1 MSIYQL
7 IYRNTKRNIR
17 HYGLYFFALV
27 FSVGLYF
34 AFLTLQFDASMGSI
48 EDSMKVSAA
57 IKVAS
62 MMLLWIVAVFLIYTN
77 RLLIKRRS
85 KEIGLYQL
93 VGMTKH
99 RIAFMLAV
107 ENAILYLSSL
117 IIGVF
122 TGYLGSKLL
131 TMILYKMTGL
141 QNITELNFSASALK
155 WTIIVFSLLYLLL
168 MIMMAFQ
175 IKRQTLLSLFLV
187 REMSETAGKRV
198 TWWQMIIGIAGILFI
213 LFGYYLSTR
222 LFSGDFDATNKM
234 MMLMMIILT
243 SCIAGTY
250 LFFKG
255 SVTFLLM
262 LFRKR
267 KGGYL
272 SIKQVLSLSTIMF
285 RMRTNAFL
293 LTVITTL
300 SALAIGFLSLAYI
313 TYYSVGKDGDA
324 LTAKADFVFLAKED
338 AADFEHVLKVSG
350 IQEQTKETS
359 TLELR
364 ADLTDILAEGAGITS
379 EQQFLVIPDTQADVD
394 VSDGQMVLTG
404 QSDRLKRSMK
414 FQPGEVRFLGEAD
427 RTLELVAIHDMYQV
441 PSFLSYG
448 APIGVLDEA
457 DYRELEDLP
466 SIKSQSF
473 FKLVVQDDKDKEV
486 AAQLFQEQQFEDNA
500 VSKELAADQQKM
512 QMGLYLFIVGFLG
525 LAFLITSG
533 SILYIKQM
541 DEGDSEQQTY
551 TILRKIGYTKKDL
564 RKGIVH
570 KQLFNFGIPL
580 LIGLSHSYFA
590 VQSGWFWF
598 GSSLWIPMLAVM
610 VVYTLLYSIFGALS
624 VMYYK
629 QVIAKTL

>member
-1 MSIYQL
+1 MTIYQL

-34 AFLTLQFDASMGSI
+34 AFLTMQFDASMGSI
-48 EDSMKVSAA
+48 EDSIKVSAA
-57 IKVAS
+57 IQVAS
-62 MMLLWIVAVFLIYTN
+62 MMLLWIVAVFLIYAN

-85 KEIGLYQL
+85 KEIGLYEL

-99 RIAFMLAV
+99 RIAFLLGV
-107 ENAILYLSSL
+107 ENAILYLGSL
-117 IIGVF
+117 ILGVF
-122 TGYLGSKLL
+122 AGYLGSKLL
-131 TMILYKMTGL
+131 TMILYKLTGL
-141 QNITELNFSASALK
+141 ENIAELNLSASALK
-155 WTIIVFSLLYLLL
+155 WTILVFSLLYLLL
-168 MIMMAFQ
+168 MTMTTFQ

-187 REMSETAGKRV
+187 RDTSETAGKRI
-198 TWWQMIIGIAGILFI
+198 TWCQMVIGIAGILFI

-222 LFSGDFDATNKM
+222 LFGGDFDATNEL
-234 MMLMMIILT
+234 MMLMLIILT
-243 SCIAGTY
+243 FCIAGTY

-272 SIKQVLSLSTIMF
+272 SIKQVLSLGSIMF
-285 RMRTNAFL
+285 RMQTNAFL
-293 LTVITTL
+293 LTVITTV

-324 LTAKADFVFLAKED
+324 LTAGADFVFIAKED
-338 AADFEHVLKVSG
+338 ANSFEHLLMESG
-350 IQEQTKETS
+350 IQGQVKETS
-359 TLELR
+359 TLELSV
-364 ADLTDILAEGAGITS
+364 DLTDILAKGAGITA
-379 EQQFLVIPDTQADVD
+379 EQQFLVIPDSQAGMD
-394 VSDGQMVLTG
+394 VSRGQMVLTG

-414 FQPGEVRFLGEAD
+414 FKSGEMQILGEAE
-427 RTLELVAIHDMYQV
+427 RTLQLVDIHDTYQV
-441 PSFLSYG
+441 PSFLSFG
-448 APIGVLDEA
+448 APIGVLNEG
-457 DYRELEDLP
+457 DYRQLQEI
-466 SIKSQSF
+466 SSVISQSF
-473 FKLVVQDDKDKEV
+473 FKVIVQDYEDKED
-486 AAQLFQEQQFEDNA
+486 AAQLFREQQFDDNA
-500 VSKELAADQQKM
+500 VSKVLAAEQQKM

-551 TILRKIGYTKKDL
+551 TILRKIGYTKNDL

-590 VQSGWFWF
+590 VKSGWFWF
-598 GSSLWIPMLAVM
+598 GSSLWIPMLVVM
-610 VVYTLLYSIFGALS
+610 VVYTFLYAIFGALS

-629 QVIAKTL
+629 QIIAKSL

>member
-48 EDSMKVSAA
+48 EDSIKVSAA

-131 TMILYKMTGL
+131 TMILYKLTGL
-141 QNITELNFSASALK
+141 QNITELNFSSPALK

-168 MIMMAFQ
+168 MIMTAFQ
-175 IKRQTLLSLFLV
+175 IKRKTLLSLFLV

-213 LFGYYLSTR
+213 LFGYYLSTK

-234 MMLMMIILT
+234 MMLMMIILA

-324 LTAKADFVFLAKED
+324 LTAEADFVFLAKED
-338 AADFEHVLKVSG
+338 AANFKHVLKVSG

-364 ADLTDILAEGAGITS
+364 ADLTDILAEGTGITS

-394 VSDGQMVLTG
+394 VSDGQMILMG

-427 RTLELVAIHDMYQV
+427 RTFELVAIHDTYQV

-457 DYRELEDLP
+457 DYRKLDDLP

-473 FKLVVQDDKDKEV
+473 FKLVVQDEKDKGV
-486 AAQLFQEQQFEDNA
+486 AVQLFQEQQFDDNA

-551 TILRKIGYTKKDL
+551 TTLRKIGYNKKDL

-610 VVYTLLYSIFGALS
+610 VVYTLLYSVFGALS

-629 QVIAKTL
+629 QVIARSL

>member
-17 HYGLYFFALV
+17 HYGLYFFALI

-48 EDSMKVSAA
+48 EDSIKVSAA

-62 MMLLWIVAVFLIYTN
+62 MMLLWIVAVFLIYAN

-131 TMILYKMTGL
+131 TMILYKLTGL
-141 QNITELNFSASALK
+141 QNITELYFSSPALK

-168 MIMMAFQ
+168 MVMTAFQ

-187 REMSETAGKRV
+187 REMPETAGKRV
-198 TWWQMIIGIAGILFI
+198 NWWQMIIGIAGILFMV
-213 LFGYYLSTR
+213 FGYYLSTR

-324 LTAKADFVFLAKED
+324 LTAKADFIFLAKED

-364 ADLTDILAEGAGITS
+364 ADLTDVLAEGAGITS

-448 APIGVLDEA
+448 APIGILDEA

-473 FKLVVQDDKDKEV
+473 FKSVVQDDKDKEV
-486 AAQLFQEQQFEDNA
+486 AAQLFQEQQFDGNA
-500 VSKELAADQQKM
+500 VSKELAADQLKM

-564 RKGIVH
+564 RKGIIH

-590 VQSGWFWF
+590 VKSGWFWF
-598 GSSLWIPMLAVM
+598 GSSLWIPMIAVM
-610 VVYTLLYSIFGALS
+610 VVYAMLYSIFGVLS

-629 QVIAKTL
+629 QVIARSL

>member
-1 MSIYQL
+1 
-7 IYRNTKRNIR
+7 
-17 HYGLYFFALV
+17 
-27 FSVGLYF
+27 
-34 AFLTLQFDASMGSI
+34 
-48 EDSMKVSAA
+48 
-57 IKVAS
+57 

-99 RIAFMLAV
+99 RIAFMLAI

-131 TMILYKMTGL
+131 TMILYKLTGL

-168 MIMMAFQ
+168 MIMTAFQ

-473 FKLVVQDDKDKEV
+473 FKSVVQDDKDKEV
-486 AAQLFQEQQFEDNA
+486 AAQLFQEQQFDGNA

-629 QVIAKTL
+629 QVIAKSL

>member
-7 IYRNTKRNIR
+7 IYRNTKQNIR

-48 EDSMKVSAA
+48 EDSIKVSAA
-57 IKVAS
+57 IQVAS
-62 MMLLWIVAVFLIYTN
+62 MMLLWIVAVFLIYAN
-77 RLLIKRRS
+77 QLLIKRRS

-99 RIAFMLAV
+99 RIAFMLAI
-107 ENAILYLSSL
+107 ENAILYLGSL
-117 IIGVF
+117 LLGVF
-122 TGYLGSKLL
+122 AGYLGSKLL
-131 TMILYKMTGL
+131 TMILYKLTGL
-141 QNITELNFSASALK
+141 ESIVELNFSTSALR
-155 WTIIVFSLLYLLL
+155 WTIVVFSLFYLLL
-168 MIMMAFQ
+168 MIMTTFQ

-187 REMSETAGKRV
+187 RDTSETAGKRI
-198 TWWQMIIGIAGILFI
+198 TWWQMVIGIAGILLI

-222 LFSGDFDATNKM
+222 LFSGDYDATKELM
-234 MMLMMIILT
+234 VLMLIILA
-243 SCIAGTY
+243 SCIVGTY

-272 SIKQVLSLSTIMF
+272 SIKQVLSLGSIMF

-293 LTVITTL
+293 LTVITTV

-324 LTAKADFVFLAKED
+324 LTAGADFVFLAKED
-338 AADFEHVLKVSG
+338 ANNFEHVLKESG
-350 IQEQTKETS
+350 IQVQAKETS

-364 ADLTDILAEGAGITS
+364 ADLTGILAKGAGITA
-379 EQQFLVIPDTQADVD
+379 EQQFLVIPDSQADMD
-394 VSDGQMVLTG
+394 VSTEKMVLTG
-404 QSDRLKRSMK
+404 QSDRLKRSLK
-414 FQPGEVRFLGEAD
+414 FQPGEVHFLAEAE
-427 RTLELVAIHDMYQV
+427 RTFELIAIHDTYQV
-441 PSFLSYG
+441 PSFLSFG
-448 APIGVLDEA
+448 ALIGILNEA
-457 DYRELEDLP
+457 DYRQLEELP
-466 SIKSQSF
+466 SVVSQSF
-473 FKLVVQDDKDKEV
+473 FKVTVQEDKDKEE
-486 AAQLFQEQQFEDNA
+486 AAQLFQEQRFGNTA
-500 VSKELAADQQKM
+500 VSKELSEDQQKM
-512 QMGLYLFIVGFLG
+512 QMGLYLFLVGFLG
-525 LAFLITSG
+525 LTFLITSG

-551 TILRKIGYTKKDL
+551 TVLRKIGYTKTDL

-590 VQSGWFWF
+590 VKSGWFWF

-610 VVYTLLYSIFGALS
+610 VIYTLLYSIFGALS

-629 QVIAKTL
+629 QVIARSL